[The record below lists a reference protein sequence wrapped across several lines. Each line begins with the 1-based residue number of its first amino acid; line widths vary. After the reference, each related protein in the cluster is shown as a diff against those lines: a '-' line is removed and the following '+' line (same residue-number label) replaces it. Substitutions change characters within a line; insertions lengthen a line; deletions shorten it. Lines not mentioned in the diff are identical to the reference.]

1 MKTFPLVYITIPEKL
16 QKKIIG
22 QEDFVFDSAI
32 PLPVE
37 IPSGIEESN
46 VDFTDAKEH
55 LDIKKIKQE
64 MIFSGIL
71 QHLAENPDPP
81 PRLTASERS
90 GEGSPL
96 ASTNSNYYRNLIFTF
111 KPAIVSELQ
120 EAAIIKAG
128 NGDYETALEIFDLLF
143 GLKGQDPYLL
153 LNRALILEERAA
165 ALGKK
170 LEKNVSRKEEKMYD
184 EAAEATETAEAAY
197 EKALAN
203 PAPDTLF
210 YAALYYEKQA
220 DYSKAASCLESYLD
234 ISSEDELL
242 DSENDKQIK
251 AGELLAE
258 IRKNGLDDM
267 VFMEAV
273 TLIRNCDEEKGIIK
287 AKEFLE
293 RHPGAGRGWFV
304 LGWGLRCLSRW
315 DNAVEC
321 FRKALTLGCVNAD
334 TYNELSI
341 CLLETGDLAVAE
353 KELEKALHLDPD
365 NVKIISNM
373 GILAMKQGNNEKAKA
388 FFRTALELEP
398 EDPVAGAFFGL
409 SSGN

>member
-22 QEDFVFDSAI
+22 QENFTFDPTI
-32 PLPVE
+32 PLPIE
-37 IPSGIEESN
+37 LSPGIEESN
-46 VDFTDAKEH
+46 VDFSGAKGQ
-55 LDIKKIKQE
+55 LDIKKIKPE

-71 QHLAENPDPP
+71 QHLTENPD
-81 PRLTASERS
+81 
-90 GEGSPL
+90 
-96 ASTNSNYYRNLIFTF
+96 STNSNYYRNLIFTF

-128 NGDYETALEIFDLLF
+128 NGDFETSLEIFDLLF

-165 ALGKK
+165 ASGKK
-170 LEKNVSRKEEKMYD
+170 LAKNASLKEEKIF
-184 EAAEATETAEAAY
+184 EEATEVAY

-220 DYSKAASCLESYLD
+220 DYSKAATCLESYLNS
-234 ISSEDELL
+234 IHEDELL
-242 DSENDKQIK
+242 DYENNKQNK
-251 AGELLAE
+251 ARELLAE

-273 TLIRNCDEEKGIIK
+273 TLIRKCNEEKGIIK

-293 RHPGAGRGWFV
+293 RHPGAGKGWFV

-315 DNAVEC
+315 DNAIEC

-341 CLLETGDLAVAE
+341 CLLETGNLAVAE

-373 GILAMKQGNNEKAKA
+373 GILAMKQGNNEKAEA
-388 FFRTALELEP
+388 FFRTALELDP
-398 EDPVAGAFFGL
+398 EDPVVGAFFGL
-409 SSGN
+409 STGN